1 MNTKNEKFNADGYKV
16 AHDEDEA
23 QNIIADL
30 KRMGY
35 KRISNCFWFE
45 EWKFGSHIFTIERDF

>member
-1 MNTKNEKFNADGYKV
+1 MNNKFNANGYKV
-16 AHDEDEA
+16 AHDENEA

-35 KRISNCFWFE
+35 KRISNCFWYE